1 MHPQVHTHPTL
12 PGSSREF
19 LSVGVGGE
27 PLNRAKLR
35 ESRSNGFSAQ
45 PKAREHE
52 RSNRGRRQKSK
63 EKVKIYEW
71 EGKEE
76 RTEWP

>member
-1 MHPQVHTHPTL
+1 M
-12 PGSSREF
+12 
-19 LSVGVGGE
+19 GVGGE
-27 PLNRAKLR
+27 PLYRAKLR
-35 ESRSNGFSAQ
+35 ESHSNGFSAQ

-52 RSNRGRRQKSK
+52 RSNRGRRQRSK

-76 RTEWP
+76 RTVAMKVVSSR